1 MTTNPIYFSVRQAQA
16 AKTGQHSQG
25 KITYRILTDE
35 SHLELFI
42 TIVANEGGGWFS
54 SEIVA
59 FSAIEAIT
67 SKLKP
72 KVAFPTKTFAPAFN
86 SRSVNNAGF
95 LAAVLRTEGLLN
107 AAPESNRL
115 HLLTDEWE
123 IWKAVMLSEP
133 GEMYEPPVKTPAN
146 AKAEKSPSE
155 AEPTVKPKLTLKVKP
170 SKKAEKTATD
180 ESFDPLL
187 TLDDAD
193 DADEAESELEAESL
207 GEGSDENSD
216 QNS

>member
-1 MTTNPIYFSVRQAQA
+1 MTTNSIYFSVKQAQA

-54 SEIVA
+54 NEIVA

-67 SKLKP
+67 SKLNP
-72 KVAFPTKTFAPAFN
+72 KFPFPTKTFAPAFN
-86 SRSVNNAGF
+86 SKSVNNAGF
-95 LAAVLRTEGLLN
+95 LAAVLRAEGLLN

-146 AKAEKSPSE
+146 TIAN
-155 AEPTVKPKLTLKVKP
+155 PK
-170 SKKAEKTATD
+170 
-180 ESFDPLL
+180 
-187 TLDDAD
+187 
-193 DADEAESELEAESL
+193 
-207 GEGSDENSD
+207 
-216 QNS
+216 